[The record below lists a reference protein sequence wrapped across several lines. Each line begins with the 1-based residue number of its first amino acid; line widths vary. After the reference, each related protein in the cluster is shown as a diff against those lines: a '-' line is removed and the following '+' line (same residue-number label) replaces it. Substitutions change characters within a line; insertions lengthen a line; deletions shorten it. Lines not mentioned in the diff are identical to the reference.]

1 MTIAKLAEHS
11 AAIIKSLGQ
20 VIVGKD
26 HVLQQMLMGIL
37 TDGHILIEDYPGLA
51 KTLMAHSFAQVM
63 DIQFSRIQFTPDLLP
78 GDITGSNIF
87 NQKTAQFEFL
97 RGPLFANLVLA
108 DEINR
113 ATPKT
118 QSALLE
124 AMQEQQ
130 ITVEGKRFLLAPP
143 FIVIATQNPIEFEGT
158 YPLPEAQLDR
168 FIMKIGIGYPSLAQ
182 EIEILDKR
190 RERKS
195 DVAVLRSVV
204 DGPTLSEMQKCL
216 EEIYV
221 GPEVGRYMVELV
233 QATRGN
239 YQVQVGASP
248 RGSLALF
255 KLSRAN
261 AALGGRDFVTPED
274 VKAVCR
280 IALSHRIILKPEF
293 WVRGIKETGVID
305 EILDKVPTPKP
316 VEKG

>member
-1 MTIAKLAEHS
+1 MTVEKLQEHS
-11 AAIIKSLGQ
+11 ADIIKSLRQ

-26 HVLQQMLMGIL
+26 HVLKQMLMGIL

-51 KTLMAHSFAQVM
+51 KTLMAHSFSQVM

-78 GDITGSNIF
+78 ADITGSNIF
-87 NQKTAQFEFL
+87 NQKTTQFEFL

-124 AMQEQQ
+124 AMQEKQ
-130 ITVEGKRFLLAPP
+130 ITVEGKRFPLAPP

-168 FIMKIGIGYPSLAQ
+168 FIMKIGIGYPSLA
-182 EIEILDKR
+182 EEMEILDKR

-195 DVAVLRSVV
+195 DVSVLRSVV
-204 DGPTLSEMQKCL
+204 DGQILAEMQKCL

-261 AALGGRDFVTPED
+261 AALEGRDFVTPED
-274 VKAVCR
+274 VKAVCP

-293 WVRGIKETGVID
+293 WVRGIKEMGVID